1 MHVSGILIVFHQSA
15 GYFRASEGRKGVF
28 TSARAVYMKKRLFLL
43 FLLCALLL
51 GICGTALAA
60 DKPVSW
66 SMELSKNEF
75 TGPDDVTVSISI
87 KNAGDDDLPGPVYL
101 KYPDGKPV
109 TDFGDGGAATL
120 KLGGVKTWTGTWHVT
135 QRQLEG
141 GKITFQVKYPVP
153 NENGDINYVSEYFSK
168 AIIFNGAAPGL
179 EVKRTFSSS
188 VAQKDQV
195 VTVTY
200 DLANTGNVTLNN
212 IKITENK
219 SIASKAVTVD
229 SLKASESKQIKFEVK
244 MGTKDLTSSAKVTY
258 KAAGSSKTETQ
269 TIDAATIS
277 YGEAKLKATLT
288 ASSKGVSIGETVK
301 LTLTLKN
308 EGSVNYGNL
317 RVTDLTLGEV
327 FSNQT
332 LAAGETKTL
341 EKELTMQANGEYQFT
356 ILATDNTGMEVSV
369 PTEKVSIAAVD
380 PNKKLTLTVNAQADR
395 LEVYSQPA
403 TVRFT
408 LDVTNAS
415 ESDATN
421 VVLTH
426 GATTWYTFDTIKA
439 GETKRV
445 VRDASISQA
454 GRFQFTATCKDL
466 LNNNVSFT
474 SNEISIVYS
483 VPTPAPTT
491 VPQRTVA
498 PPQLEPIPKTA
509 GLPPIFNTVRSLSG
523 ILFLLAV
530 AWSRRAAQKRQS
542 EAALDHLERGTRRDY
557 TLPSDEEEDGEFLRM
572 VKDGEGEEPD
582 AEPLLSLSDDE
593 LPHMKYVR
601 GDSQAENETISSE
614 KSSDDD
620 VDKAES
626 AFRELT
632 EEEAAILSGGTG
644 HYRLARSPR
653 TPSDEEQSD
662 PAPGYARRRRT
673 AKAAAASDEETSA
686 DA

>member
-1 MHVSGILIVFHQSA
+1 
-15 GYFRASEGRKGVF
+15 
-28 TSARAVYMKKRLFLL
+28 
-43 FLLCALLL
+43 
-51 GICGTALAA
+51 
-60 DKPVSW
+60 
-66 SMELSKNEF
+66 
-75 TGPDDVTVSISI
+75 
-87 KNAGDDDLPGPVYL
+87 
-101 KYPDGKPV
+101 
-109 TDFGDGGAATL
+109 
-120 KLGGVKTWTGTWHVT
+120 VT
-135 QRQLEG
+135 QRQLEA

-153 NENGDINYVSEYFSK
+153 TESGDVNYVSQYFSK

-179 EVKRTFSSS
+179 EVKRSFSTS

-200 DLANTGNVTLNN
+200 DLLNTGNVTLNN
-212 IKITENK
+212 IKVTENK

-229 SLKASESKQIKFEVK
+229 SLKANESKQVKFEVK

-258 KAAGSSKTETQ
+258 KVAGSSKTETQ

-277 YGEAKLKATLT
+277 YGEAKLKATLE
-288 ASSKGVSIGETVK
+288 ASSKGVSIGETVE

-308 EGSVNYGNL
+308 EGSVNYENL
-317 RVTDLTLGEV
+317 RVTDPTLGEV

-332 LAAGETKTL
+332 LAASETKTL
-341 EKELTMQANGEYQFT
+341 KKELTMQASGEYQFT
-356 ILATDNTGMEVSV
+356 ILATDNTGMEISV
-369 PTEKVSIAAVD
+369 PTEKVSITAVD

-408 LDVTNAS
+408 VDVTNAS
-415 ESDATN
+415 ESDATD
-421 VVLTH
+421 VVLKH
-426 GATTWYTFDTIKA
+426 GATTWYSFDTIKA
-439 GETKRV
+439 GETRRV

-466 LNNNVSFT
+466 LDNDVSFT

-498 PPQLEPIPKTA
+498 PPQLEAIPKTA
-509 GLPPIFNTVRSLSG
+509 GLPPIFSTVKSLSG
-523 ILFLLAV
+523 ILLGLSLTLLAGSLFLLAV

-557 TLPSDEEEDGEFLRM
+557 TLPSEEEEDGEFLRM
-572 VKDGEGEEPD
+572 VKDGEGEDPD
-582 AEPLLSLSDDE
+582 AEPLLSLSEDE

-601 GDSQAENETISSE
+601 GDSESETISSE

-620 VDKAES
+620 VNKAES
-626 AFRELT
+626 ALRELT

-644 HYRLARSPR
+644 HYRLTRSPR
-653 TPSDEEQSD
+653 TATSDEEEQSSD

-673 AKAAAASDEETSA
+673 AKTAAPSGEETPA
-686 DA
+686 DM

>member
-1 MHVSGILIVFHQSA
+1 
-15 GYFRASEGRKGVF
+15 
-28 TSARAVYMKKRLFLL
+28 MKKRLFLL

-60 DKPVSW
+60 DIPVSW
-66 SMELSKNEF
+66 SMELSKNQF

-135 QRQLEG
+135 QRQLEA

-153 NENGDINYVSEYFSK
+153 TESGDVNYVSQYFSK

-179 EVKRTFSSS
+179 EVKRSFSTS

-200 DLANTGNVTLNN
+200 DLLNTGNVTLNS
-212 IKITENK
+212 IKVTENK

-229 SLKASESKQIKFEVK
+229 SLKANESKQVKFEVK

-258 KAAGSSKTETQ
+258 KVAGSSKTETQ

-277 YGEAKLKATLT
+277 YGEAKLKATLE
-288 ASSKGVSIGETVK
+288 ASSKGVSIGETVE

-308 EGSVNYGNL
+308 EGSVNYENL
-317 RVTDLTLGEV
+317 RVTDPTLGEV

-332 LAAGETKTL
+332 LAASETKTL
-341 EKELTMQANGEYQFT
+341 KKELTMQASGEYQFT
-356 ILATDNTGMEVSV
+356 ILATDNTGMEISV
-369 PTEKVSIAAVD
+369 PTEKVSITAVD

-408 LDVTNAS
+408 VDVTNAS
-415 ESDATN
+415 ESDATD
-421 VVLTH
+421 VVLKH
-426 GATTWYTFDTIKA
+426 GATTWYSFDTIKA
-439 GETKRV
+439 GETRRV

-466 LNNNVSFT
+466 LDNDVSFT

-498 PPQLEPIPKTA
+498 PPQLEAIPKTA
-509 GLPPIFNTVRSLSG
+509 GLPPIFSTVKSLSG
-523 ILFLLAV
+523 ILLGLSLTLLAGSLFLLAV

-557 TLPSDEEEDGEFLRM
+557 TLPSEEEEDGEFLRM
-572 VKDGEGEEPD
+572 VKDGEGEDPD
-582 AEPLLSLSDDE
+582 AEPLLSLSEDE

-601 GDSQAENETISSE
+601 GDSESETISSE

-620 VDKAES
+620 VNKAES
-626 AFRELT
+626 ALRELT

-644 HYRLARSPR
+644 HYRLTRSPR
-653 TPSDEEQSD
+653 TATSDEEEQSSD

-673 AKAAAASDEETSA
+673 AKTAAPSGEETPA
-686 DA
+686 DM